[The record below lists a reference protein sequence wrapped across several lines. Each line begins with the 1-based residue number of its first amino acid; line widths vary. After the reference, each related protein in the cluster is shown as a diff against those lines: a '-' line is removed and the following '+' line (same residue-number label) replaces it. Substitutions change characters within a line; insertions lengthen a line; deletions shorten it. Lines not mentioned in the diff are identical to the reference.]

1 MTDDRNKNHNN
12 LARGGG
18 GEGFAYM
25 KIWDKLK
32 KAYRKIVIMRVR
44 FLHGI
49 SQYFVSVS
57 DFSFVNMNPLAY
69 FQRKTLLLSYLET
82 IFISHILHLT
92 VSTCKAICWSFYLSE
107 SRFLFFFFF
116 KIYCSSENRDM

>member
-1 MTDDRNKNHNN
+1 
-12 LARGGG
+12 
-18 GEGFAYM
+18 
-25 KIWDKLK
+25 
-32 KAYRKIVIMRVR
+32 MRVR
-44 FLHGI
+44 FLPGI

-107 SRFLFFFFF
+107 SRFLILRFIAVV
-116 KIYCSSENRDM
+116 KTEICNE